1 LSTDASSLDPAL
13 VEIFLEEAQGS
24 LPDLG
29 KMLRT
34 WESAPADAQ
43 HGGLILRG
51 LHTLKG
57 SARMAGA
64 MALGQAAHEME
75 TLLEASVRGQR
86 MAPELFGRSMPGTTA
101 SSRTWTRC
109 RAAACCRWTMPM
121 WSTV

>member
-1 LSTDASSLDPAL
+1 MSTDASSLDPAL
-13 VEIFLEEAQGS
+13 VEIFLEDAQGS

-34 WESAPADAQ
+34 WESAPADNQ

-64 MALGQAAHEME
+64 MALGQAAHEM
-75 TLLEASVRGQR
+75 
-86 MAPELFGRSMPGTTA
+86 
-101 SSRTWTRC
+101 
-109 RAAACCRWTMPM
+109 
-121 WSTV
+121 